1 MKVLAIA
8 SKGGHWV
15 EMLRLTR
22 AFNDM
27 EIVYVST
34 NKNLAKTVIDNK
46 FYVIPDSSRWNK
58 SQMIRSF
65 TNVFKIIRIEK
76 PDFIISTGAAPGL
89 MGILAGKLL
98 GRTTIW
104 IDSIANV
111 EKLSMSGRLAIPIA
125 DKIYTQWPSLVDS
138 KVEYA
143 GNVLL

>member
-15 EMLRLTR
+15 EMLRLTK
-22 AFNDM
+22 AFNKI

-34 NKNLAKTVIDNK
+34 NRDLANTVSDNK
-46 FYVIPDSSRWNK
+46 FYVMPDSSRWNK
-58 SQMIRSF
+58 LMVLKSF
-65 TNVFKIIRIEK
+65 MTIFKIIIAEK

-89 MGILAGKLL
+89 MGLLAGKVL
-98 GRTTIW
+98 GAKTIW

-111 EKLSMSGRLAIPIA
+111 EKLSLSGRLAIPLA